1 MALLAMVSVWTYGIR
16 TKGAKGYFKHY
27 LEPYPWMLPLEILQD
42 LLKPVTLAL
51 RLFGNIFAGGIMLA
65 LIAGWWA

>member
-1 MALLAMVSVWTYGIR
+1 M
-16 TKGAKGYFKHY
+16 KGFFKHY
-27 LEPYPWMLPLEILQD
+27 FEPYPWMFPLEILQD

-65 LIAGWWA
+65 LIAGLVS